1 MRLPAALLALSF
13 AVRCLAWGADGH
25 RIVGTIASSD
35 LTPAAAAGVRD
46 LLGDQTLADAC
57 VWADE
62 IRSDPRY
69 DWVAPLHYINV
80 PVGAMSLD
88 MKRDASGGKQ
98 VVTAIATYR
107 ATLKDTNRSR
117 EERLLALRLLLHFVA
132 DIHQPF
138 HVSYAKDKGGNA
150 LAVQAFGERSNMHRV
165 WDSDL
170 IRRRLKE
177 TTGGWATMSA
187 DLRQAITDERRAA
200 WRKSSDAVDWAN
212 ESLAITRRL
221 YAKAPDAK
229 TGVDDDYWKAWMPT
243 VDERLQAAG
252 VRLAVVLNESFPEP
266 KVPVDAPK
274 P

>member
-1 MRLPAALLALSF
+1 MHLPATCLALLCA
-13 AVRCLAWGADGH
+13 ARCLAWGADGH

-35 LTPAAAAGVRD
+35 LTPAAAAAVRD

-62 IRSDPRY
+62 VRSDPRY

-80 PVGAMSLD
+80 PVGATSLE
-88 MKRDASGGKQ
+88 MKRDANDGKQ
-98 VVTAIATYR
+98 VVSAIATYR
-107 ATLKDTNRSR
+107 ATLKDTTKTR

-150 LAVQAFGERSNMHRV
+150 LAVQAFGTRSNMHRV
-165 WDSDL
+165 WDTDL
-170 IRRRLKE
+170 IRRRLKD

-187 DLRQAITDERRAA
+187 DLRQSITDEQRAA
-200 WRKSSDAVDWAN
+200 WRKSSDPVDWAN
-212 ESLAITRRL
+212 ESLTITRKA
-221 YAKAPDAK
+221 YAKPPDEK
-229 TGVDDDYWKAWMPT
+229 TGVDDAYWKAWMPT
-243 VDERLQAAG
+243 VDTRLQAAG
-252 VRLAVVLNESFPEP
+252 VRLAAVLNEALPEP
-266 KVPVDAPK
+266 KPAK

>member
-1 MRLPAALLALSF
+1 MRLPAALLALSC
-13 AVRCLAWGADGH
+13 AAQCLAWGADGH

-46 LLGDQTLADAC
+46 LLGEQTLADAC

-80 PVGAMSLD
+80 PIGATTLD
-88 MKRDASGGKQ
+88 MKRDANGGKQ

-107 ATLKDTNRSR
+107 ATLKDAGKSR

-150 LAVQAFGERSNMHRV
+150 LGVQAFGERSNMHRV

-187 DLRQAITDERRAA
+187 DLRQAITDEQRAA
-200 WRKSSDAVDWAN
+200 WRKSGDAADWAN
-212 ESLAITRRL
+212 ESLAITRNL
-221 YAKAPDAK
+221 YIKAPDSR
-229 TGVDDDYWKAWMPT
+229 TGVDEAYWKLWMPT
-243 VDERLQAAG
+243 VNERLQTAG
-252 VRLAVVLNESFPEP
+252 VRLAVVLNEAFAQPAP
-266 KVPVDAPK
+266 PATPK

>member
-1 MRLPAALLALSF
+1 MRALATLLALLASCP
-13 AVRCLAWGADGH
+13 CLAWGADGH
-25 RIVGTIASSD
+25 RIVGTIASSE
-35 LTPAAAAGVRD
+35 LTPTAAAEVRA

-69 DWVAPLHYINV
+69 DWVAPLHYINA
-80 PVGAMSLD
+80 PLGATSVD
-88 MKRDASGGKQ
+88 MKRDANGGKQ
-98 VVTAIATYR
+98 VVTAIGTYR
-107 ATLKDTNRSR
+107 EMLKNTTQSR

-187 DLRQAITDERRAA
+187 DLRQAITDEQRTA
-200 WRKSSDAVDWAN
+200 WRKSLDPVDWAN
-212 ESLAITRRL
+212 ESFTITRRL
-221 YAKAPDAK
+221 YVRAPDPK
-229 TGVDDDYWKAWMPT
+229 TGVDDAYWKAWMPT
-243 VDERLQAAG
+243 VDERLQMAG
-252 VRLAVVLNESFPEP
+252 IRLGAVLNESFPEP
-266 KVPVDAPK
+266 KVPHAQPK